1 MSLCLSL
8 SVFVRH
14 TLLSLFLEYSPACTS
29 FEFIERSRQGGTTQ
43 RNATQRNAAWTEA
56 WEFFPDELGGFSY
69 RQLAVVSV
77 LALFLELLM
86 IRWVS
91 SEIRVFAYFKN
102 FVLIACF
109 LGFGLGCYLSGRR
122 VRLLPILVPLLTLT
136 ALVQL
141 PWGSLHQMISDL
153 PALAGAAFD
162 MQIWQVPTVPHG
174 WFLLVVLAAALVI
187 IVPIFC
193 LLTFIFIPFGQ
204 LIGWYFEKADRL
216 VFGYTVNIL
225 GSLVGILL
233 YTFLCFLDMPP
244 AIWFLVAGGMLT
256 LMLWKVPRLRWVVAA
271 AFVVFAALTML
282 GPGNGSSVYWS
293 PYQKLTLIPQ
303 REAGQTVEYAL
314 NTNGTWYQR
323 IVDLSPSFAA
333 SHPEFFKTEQ
343 LEWNPYNIPYHFYPR
358 PPSVLVLGAGM
369 GNDVAAALR
378 NGASRVVAVEIDPQI
393 LKLGRQLHPEAPYS
407 SPKVHVVVGDARSYV
422 QSSRDRFDMIVFSLL
437 DSHTT
442 SSTYTNIRIDNYV
455 YTLEAL
461 KAAKQLLQPDGVFI
475 IKFQVETPWIAGRLR
490 GLLESVFGRTPLQL
504 HTEKSPHGTQ
514 GTFYITGSQERIA
527 KAMLGP
533 ELAAF
538 VARHSDFPAEQA
550 TLTTDDWPYFYQR
563 EPGLPVPVTVI
574 SSVLVLLC
582 WLFLRKTGTSLRETR
597 WHFFFLGAGFLLLEA
612 QIISKMALLF
622 GTTWVVNSIVIA
634 GILLVIVA
642 ANCLVEYSQ
651 DFPVRWAYA
660 GILVTILVSY
670 FVPVEKFLYL
680 SFIQKMLLATVV
692 LCLPVFFAGIVFV
705 RSFARESFPAGALGA
720 NLFGGLVGG
729 LLESL
734 SLWTGIRSLVIIAG
748 LLYLASWIAMRAKQP
763 VGEVGLQAAHARGD

>member
-1 MSLCLSL
+1 VDESVAFSFGLCAAY
-8 SVFVRH
+8 VFVVFSGIFA
-14 TLLSLFLEYSPACTS
+14 TVYLFRIYRTESGKGENVTGH
-29 FEFIERSRQGGTTQ
+29 R
-43 RNATQRNAAWTEA
+43 WTEA
-56 WEFFPDELGGFSY
+56 WEFFPNELGGFSY
-69 RQLAVVSV
+69 GKLAVVSV
-77 LALFLELLM
+77 LALFLELLA

-122 VRLLPILVPLLTLT
+122 VKLLSILIPLLTLT
-136 ALVQL
+136 AIVQL
-141 PWGSLHQMISDL
+141 PWGSLHLLISDL
-153 PALAGAAFD
+153 PALAGGASD
-162 MQIWQVPTVPHG
+162 TQIWEVPTLPNG
-174 WFLLVVLAAALVI
+174 WFLLMVFAAALVI

-193 LLTFIFIPFGQ
+193 LLTFVFIPFGQ
-204 LIGWYFEKADRL
+204 LVGWYFEKADRL
-216 VFGYTVNIL
+216 VFGYTVNVL

-233 YTFLCFLDMPP
+233 YTFLCFLGMPP
-244 AIWFLVAGGMLT
+244 AIWFLLAGGMLT
-256 LMLWKVPRLRWVVAA
+256 LMLWQVKRLRWAA
-271 AFVVFAALTML
+271 AVAFVVFAALTLL

-323 IVDLSPSFAA
+323 IVDLSPRFVA
-333 SHPEFFKTEQ
+333 SHPEFFKTEPV
-343 LEWNPYNIPYHFYPR
+343 EWNPYNIPYHFYPQ

-378 NGASRVVAVEIDPQI
+378 NGASRVVAVEIDPLI

-407 SPKVHVVVGDARSYV
+407 SPKVHVVVDDARSYV
-422 QSSRDRFDMIVFSLL
+422 QSSQDRFDLIVFSLL

-461 KAAKQLLQPDGVFI
+461 KAAKRLLEPEGVFI

-490 GLLESVFGRTPLQL
+490 GLMENVFGRTPLQL
-504 HTEKSPHGTQ
+504 HTERSPYGTQ
-514 GTFYITGSQERIA
+514 GTFYIAGSQERIA
-527 KAMLGP
+527 KAMLHP

-538 VARHSDFPAEQA
+538 VTRHNDFPSEQA

-563 EPGLPVPVTVI
+563 EPGLPVPVMVI

-582 WLFLRKTGTSLRETR
+582 WLFLRKTGTALRETR
-597 WHFFFLGAGFLLLEA
+597 WHFFFLGAGFMLLEA

-634 GILLVIVA
+634 GILLVIVG
-642 ANCLVEYSQ
+642 ANYLVEYNR
-651 DFPVRWAYA
+651 DFPVTLAYA
-660 GILVTILVSY
+660 GIFVTVLVSY
-670 FVPVEKFLYL
+670 FMPVEKCLHL
-680 SFIQKMLLATVV
+680 SFVPKMLLATVV
-692 LCLPVFFAGIVFV
+692 LCLPVFFAGVVFV

-734 SLWTGIRSLVIIAG
+734 SLWTGIRSLVIVAG
-748 LLYLASWIAMRAKQP
+748 LLYLASWIAMGAKQP
-763 VGEVGLQAAHARGD
+763 VGQVALQAVHDD